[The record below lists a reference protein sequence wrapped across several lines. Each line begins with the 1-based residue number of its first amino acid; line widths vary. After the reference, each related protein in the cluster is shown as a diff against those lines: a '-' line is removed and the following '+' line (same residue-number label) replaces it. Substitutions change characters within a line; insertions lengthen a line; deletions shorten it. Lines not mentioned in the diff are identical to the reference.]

1 MTASIFIARL
11 LGPMFLIVSIAL
23 LLKRAM
29 FHAILEEF
37 TASRSMLYLAGFFG
51 LLGGIALVLTHN
63 IWVGDWRFDHHS
75 DRLGDNFPRSRHDFC
90 AGTCRRGRQ
99 KILSS
104 QQIFFAAAGLN
115 FLIGLV
121 LTYFGFFA

>member
-63 IWVGDWRFDHHS
+63 IWVGDWRLIITLIGWVTIF
-75 DRLGDNFPRSRHDFC
+75 RAVATIFAPELVVEV
-90 AGTCRRGRQ
+90 GR